1 MRRFFVWLID
11 RWIIFR
17 DWRANRR
24 DVIASLRATI
34 EALREESRR
43 ERENFE
49 STLGLRD
56 REIQQLAEIITRDR
70 ERVRAEAAIHVANR
84 EAAGM
89 RSMH

>member
-1 MRRFFVWLID
+1 MRGFFVWVID
-11 RWIIFR
+11 RWLIYR

-24 DVIASLRATI
+24 DTIASLRATI

-43 ERENFE
+43 QREDFE
-49 STLGLRD
+49 SSLTLRD
-56 REIQQLAEIITRDR
+56 REIQQLIEINTRDR